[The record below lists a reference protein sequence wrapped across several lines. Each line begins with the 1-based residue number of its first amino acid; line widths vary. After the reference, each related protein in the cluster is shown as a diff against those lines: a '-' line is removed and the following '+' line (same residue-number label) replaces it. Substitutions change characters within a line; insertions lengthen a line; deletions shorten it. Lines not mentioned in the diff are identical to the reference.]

1 MDHVSDVP
9 IHGVKHENHL
19 DHAVPDP
26 ATDDA
31 PFPALALA
39 GAVGAQLPPHD
50 GLNLLNP
57 APVLGRV
64 LNVPIVPPKAIH
76 ATFIS

>member
-1 MDHVSDVP
+1 MDHVSDLP
-9 IHGVKHENHL
+9 IHVVKHENYL

-26 ATDDA
+26 ATNNA

-39 GAVGAQLPPHD
+39 GAVARSSRHD
-50 GLNLLNP
+50 GLNLLDLRSVP
-57 APVLGRV
+57 GRV
-64 LNVPIVPPKAIH
+64 LKVPIVPPKAMH